1 MLRKDKS
8 KITAFFETKISFYNP
23 VNRIIRGETSLQ
35 PLDSLTP
42 LSLMTSYSLSYVNI
56 SREMRE

>member
-8 KITAFFETKISFYNP
+8 KITAFFETKIFFYNP
-23 VNRIIRGETSLQ
+23 VNRIIIGETSLQ

-42 LSLMTSYSLSYVNI
+42 LSHDVIFTEIHHLAM
-56 SREMRE
+56 